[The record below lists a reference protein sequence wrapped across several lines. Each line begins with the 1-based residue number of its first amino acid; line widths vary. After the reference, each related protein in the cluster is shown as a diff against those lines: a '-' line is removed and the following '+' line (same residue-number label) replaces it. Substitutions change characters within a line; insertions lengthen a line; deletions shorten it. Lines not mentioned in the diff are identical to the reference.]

1 MVVLKNGCFFLF
13 LIWMISG
20 STPVLAQPLSNVKQ
34 KYIATNSDSVT
45 FDSLSVVPGSLAV
58 YFRDGSKV
66 PDSLYKYKEPNP
78 VIAFSKTR
86 QLPDSILLVYRTF
99 PLLLNKPFRNR
110 DRSVIE
116 KNYAGMYNPF
126 SYGEAAG
133 EQGFFKLEGLQR
145 NGNIS
150 RG

>member
-1 MVVLKNGCFFLF
+1 MSPVLLPSISGMVVK
-13 LIWMISG
+13 S
-20 STPVLAQPLSNVKQ
+20 
-34 KYIATNSDSVT
+34 
-45 FDSLSVVPGSLAV
+45 
-58 YFRDGSKV
+58 

-133 EQGFFKLEGLQR
+133 EPGFFKLEGLQR